1 MTGIITLPLVS
12 LRVSNTESSELST
25 QLMFGE
31 RVEIFEVGEHWLHV
45 RNLTDNCIG
54 WADTK
59 MVQILS
65 AEEEKRLSNSPVF
78 CIPVPF
84 LVCDKPVS
92 GQKMYLAGGSFFP
105 SYNYGRCIIDDE
117 IYQINMSSNQ
127 PKPKSLS
134 QEITNNALQYLNA
147 PYLWG
152 GKSILGMDCSG
163 LVQVVFAMS
172 GIQLPRYAAHQV
184 EVGRVIDFLFEAQPG
199 DLVFFENPER
209 EIVHVGILLNT
220 RQIIHVSGC
229 VKIDPIDSQGI
240 VSTKTGD
247 YTHTLRVIKRVV

>member
-12 LRVSNTESSELST
+12 LRVSSSESSELST

-31 RVEIFEVGEHWLHV
+31 RVEVFEVGERWLHV
-45 RNLTDNCIG
+45 RNLTDNCVG
-54 WADTK
+54 WVDSK

-65 AEEEKRLSNSPVF
+65 PEEEKRLSNSPVF

-92 GQKMYLAGGSFFP
+92 RQKMYLPGGSYFP

-127 PKPKSLS
+127 SKPSSLS
-134 QEITNNALQYLNA
+134 QEITNNTLQYLNA
-147 PYLWG
+147 PYLLG
-152 GKSILGMDCSG
+152 GKSIMGIDCSG

-172 GIQLPRYAAHQV
+172 GIQLPRDAAHQV

-220 RQIIHVSGC
+220 HQIIHASGC
-229 VKIDPIDSQGI
+229 VKIDPIDSQGVI
-240 VSTKTGD
+240 STKTGD
-247 YTHTLRVIKRVV
+247 YTHTLRVIKRVI

>member
-1 MTGIITLPLVS
+1 
-12 LRVSNTESSELST
+12 
-25 QLMFGE
+25 
-31 RVEIFEVGEHWLHV
+31 
-45 RNLTDNCIG
+45 
-54 WADTK
+54 
-59 MVQILS
+59 
-65 AEEEKRLSNSPVF
+65 
-78 CIPVPF
+78 
-84 LVCDKPVS
+84 
-92 GQKMYLAGGSFFP
+92 
-105 SYNYGRCIIDDE
+105 
-117 IYQINMSSNQ
+117 
-127 PKPKSLS
+127 
-134 QEITNNALQYLNA
+134 
-147 PYLWG
+147 
-152 GKSILGMDCSG
+152 MDCSG